1 MPPTPRDSDGPRP
14 AAHGGSPNYGQPYY
28 SQPGGLQAG
37 AMPFRPQGMQPMMQP
52 HAIQPGMYGMGAPRG
67 MTFQPIQ
74 GFSNGAQYGG
84 HQQIAPQYGHQT
96 PQQHNSHNSD
106 VVEQAPPT
114 REEQLWL
121 EEQMQLAEE
130 MKPQSVPIG
139 PEDLEEEP
147 PTPSLE
153 TPAQPAQPNDYDDV
167 MKLIEENRRKN
178 EAKRAAQSARNAE
191 IIAAFEQRNGT
202 SM

>member
-1 MPPTPRDSDGPRP
+1 
-14 AAHGGSPNYGQPYY
+14 
-28 SQPGGLQAG
+28 
-37 AMPFRPQGMQPMMQP
+37 MPFQPQGMQPMMQP
-52 HAIQPGMYGMGAPRG
+52 HAIQPGMYGMGAPPQG
-67 MTFQPIQ
+67 MNFQPIQ

-96 PQQHNSHNSD
+96 RQQHNSG

-130 MKPQSVPIG
+130 TKPQSVPIG

-147 PTPSLE
+147 PTPSPE
-153 TPAQPAQPNDYDDV
+153 TPAQPAEPNDYDDV